1 MHFIV
6 SLTHLLFVKHCDF
19 KEADS
24 ERFASIVSRFPHL
37 STLLLVF
44 SKEVLIP
51 KRRGGKSSSV
61 LVPLEAAD
69 ERGGAGGI
77 LLVVTR
83 ALSN

>member
-1 MHFIV
+1 MHSIV
-6 SLTHLLFVKHCDF
+6 SRTHLLFVKHCHF
-19 KEADS
+19 KEADF

-37 STLLLVF
+37 STPLVF
-44 SKEVLIP
+44 SKEVH
-51 KRRGGKSSSV
+51 KGSV

-83 ALSN
+83 ALSD